1 MCKHKCTIEELHV
14 LLDNKLNEDLI
25 LTMLID
31 NNIVELHKRDENGI
45 YKLRFT
51 KLPKK
56 EFNKIIKK
64 ELYYKLSEWY
74 MLDENDFYKL
84 LNHARNYLE
93 DLFFEL

>member
-1 MCKHKCTIEELHV
+1 MYKHKCTIEELHV
-14 LLDNKLNEDLI
+14 LIDNKLNEDLI

-45 YKLRFT
+45 YKLRST

-64 ELYYKLSEWY
+64 ELYYKLSDWY

-84 LNHARNYLE
+84 LNLARNYLE